1 MSSSS
6 QQQVQ
11 EYTTSQVTNNFTQ
24 EINKFYIKE
33 YKRLGQGAFG
43 VVSKA
48 YMVNI
53 DTHNENVKKNRT
65 EGDAT
70 SPTEWEGPFA
80 VKRVLAQTEYK
91 SRELD
96 ILKVTSHPNII
107 KLYYYFTDYVLT
119 KDKANPNGLNSGVPG
134 YSKNLYLHLCMEC
147 LPQTLQQEIS
157 KHNKLQ
163 TMISKFAIKA
173 YSFQL
178 LKGMSYLHNTNIC
191 HRDIKPSN
199 VLIDPQ
205 SLLLKICDFGSA
217 KQLDNYPSISYICS
231 RFYRAPELILGKTQY
246 AVNIDNWS
254 IGCVIGEMLLGK
266 TIFQGND
273 PILQLREISKLLG
286 PPDKR
291 FVFLTNPGYDG
302 PLFSEKLFSGSV
314 KERFES
320 VFRVLKDDHEG
331 VELLMGL
338 LCYDPDKRLSCL
350 DAMCSD
356 WFNELK
362 HVEAIEG
369 VKLPEELF
377 VFTEYDKLILGE
389 ERVKALTGPSP
400 Q

>member
-6 QQQVQ
+6 QQQQVQ
-11 EYTTSQVTNNFTQ
+11 EYTTSQVTNNATQ
-24 EINKFYIKE
+24 EVNKFYIKE

-53 DTHNENVKKNRT
+53 DKHNANLKKNQT
-65 EGDAT
+65 DVDGNVSTD
-70 SPTEWEGPFA
+70 WEGPFA

-107 KLYYYFTDYVLT
+107 KLEYFFTDYVLS
-119 KDKANPNGLNSGVPG
+119 KDKANPNGVNSGVPG

-147 LPQTLQQEIS
+147 LPQTLQHEIT
-157 KHNKLQ
+157 KHTKVQ
-163 TMISKFAIKA
+163 TTIPIFKVKA
-173 YSFQL
+173 YAYQL

-199 VLIDPQ
+199 VLIDPET
-205 SLLLKICDFGSA
+205 LLLKVCDFGSA

-291 FVFLTNPGYDG
+291 FVFLSNPGYDG

-314 KERFES
+314 RDRFES
-320 VFRVLKDDHEG
+320 VFKNLKNDFAG

-338 LCYDPDKRLSCL
+338 LCYDPDQRMSCL

-356 WFNELK
+356 WFSELK
-362 HVEAIEG
+362 HVESVKEF
-369 VKLPEELF
+369 KLPKDLF
-377 VFTEYDKLILGE
+377 EFTEYDRLVLGE
-389 ERVKALTGPSP
+389 ERLKKLTE
-400 Q
+400 